1 MWKERIVFYV
11 KRKNSDFNLWTTSNY
26 RTFFIDDK
34 AQLEDKVVLLGKMSS
49 GKKIDSESIIQI
61 SNLTVNFKIYLKKKN
76 ALLDLLSY
84 KNWG

>member
-26 RTFFIDDK
+26 RTFFIADK
-34 AQLEDKVVLLGKMSS
+34 AQDKVVLLGKMSS

>member
-26 RTFFIDDK
+26 RTFFIADK

-61 SNLTVNFKIYLKKKN
+61 SNLTVNFKIYFKKKM
-76 ALLDLLSY
+76 LF
-84 KNWG
+84 